1 MTAEADKHV
10 KLRTLM
16 ATALETCLQ
25 LKALTEDSH
34 QVFLGD
40 DDEKILNVLDRR
52 EEIIQ
57 RLIGI
62 EKQIDLIFNEA
73 AEYDG
78 GRRLPEDVD
87 QLRQSARRVLDD
99 ISTGD
104 MEIMKLVSSRMQA
117 YKTETLKAR
126 NRKNISAYIRTPY
139 AEQSGESVNLIK

>member
-1 MTAEADKHV
+1 MNAGAARHDE
-10 KLRTLM
+10 LRALM
-16 ATALETCLQ
+16 ASALETCLQ
-25 LKALTEDSH
+25 LKAFSEDNH

-40 DDEKILNVLDRR
+40 DDEQILNAVDRR

-62 EKQIDLIFNEA
+62 ENKIGLIFEEVDDYN
-73 AEYDG
+73 G
-78 GRRLPEDVD
+78 GRCLPEDVD
-87 QLRQSARRVLDD
+87 QLRQSVRRVLDD

-104 MEIMKLVSSRMQA
+104 TEIMKLVSTRMQA

-139 AEQSGESVNLIK
+139 SEQSGESVNLIK

>member
-16 ATALETCLQ
+16 AAALETCLQ
-25 LKALTEDSH
+25 LKAFNEDSY

-40 DDEKILNVLDRR
+40 DDEKILNAVDRR

-62 EKQIDLIFNEA
+62 ESKIDLILDEA

-87 QLRQSARRVLDD
+87 QLRQSVRRVLDD
-99 ISTGD
+99 IGAGD

-139 AEQSGESVNLIK
+139 AEQSGESVNLVK